1 MDLTLFCFVDI
12 TENGHWRGAGWGK
25 EAIDLSLNPGTTIGP
40 YLIVEQIGRGGMAT
54 VYKAYEEPL
63 TRHVA
68 IKVLPEFFAE
78 DKDYRVRFQVEAVAV
93 AKLRHNNIVT
103 VFAYGEE
110 NGVPYIVCEFV
121 DGGTLAERLAGAIG
135 VAEALEVLTPVA
147 SALDYAHAQGVLHRD
162 IKPSNIMLLSDGTP
176 VLTDFGLAKVFGGD
190 TITLTGQVLGTPEY
204 MAPELVSGAGAGPA
218 ADRYSFGVVAYQMLT
233 GRVPFQGNTPGATLM
248 AQVND
253 PLPPAREIN
262 PDLSE
267 DVAVVL
273 DKALS
278 KPPEARYESAS
289 DFVLALSTAGLPAA
303 AEAV

>member
-1 MDLTLFCFVDI
+1 
-12 TENGHWRGAGWGK
+12 
-25 EAIDLSLNPGTTIGP
+25 
-40 YLIVEQIGRGGMAT
+40 MAT

-93 AKLRHNNIVT
+93 AKLRHNNILT

-110 NGVPYIVCEFV
+110 EGVPYIVCEFV
-121 DGGTLAERLAGAIG
+121 DGGTLAERLNGAMS
-135 VAEALEVLTPVA
+135 VEEAVQVLTPVA
-147 SALDYAHAQGVLHRD
+147 SALDYAHSQGVLHRD

-176 VLTDFGLAKVFGGD
+176 VLTDFGLAKVVGAE

-204 MAPELVSGAGAGPA
+204 MAPELVSGDGAGPP
-218 ADRYSFGVVAYQMLT
+218 ADRYSFAVVAYQMLT

-253 PLPPAREIN
+253 PLPPARDLN
-262 PDLSE
+262 PELSLE
-267 DVAVVL
+267 VAAVL
-273 DKALS
+273 SKALA
-278 KPPEARYESAS
+278 KAPTERYESAS
-289 DFVLALSTAGLPAA
+289 DFVVALSGAGVQER

>member
-1 MDLTLFCFVDI
+1 M
-12 TENGHWRGAGWGK
+12 GK
-25 EAIDLSLNPGTTIGP
+25 EGSSLSFNPGTTLGS

-93 AKLRHNNIVT
+93 AKLRHNNILT

-110 NGVPYIVCEFV
+110 EGVPYIVCEFV
-121 DGGTLAERLAGAIG
+121 DGGTLAERLDGAMPIEDA
-135 VAEALEVLTPVA
+135 VQVLVPVA
-147 SALDYAHAQGVLHRD
+147 SALDYAHSQGVLHRD

-176 VLTDFGLAKVFGGD
+176 VLTDFGLAKVLGGD
-190 TITLTGQVLGTPEY
+190 TITVTGQVLGTPEY
-204 MAPELVSGAGAGPA
+204 MAPELVSGDSAGPA
-218 ADRYSFGVVAYQMLT
+218 ADRYSLGVVAYQMLT

-248 AQVND
+248 AQIHD
-253 PLPPAREIN
+253 PLPPARDLN
-262 PDLSE
+262 PELSV

-273 DKALS
+273 DRALS
-278 KPPEARYESAS
+278 KAPAERYESAG
-289 DFVLALSTAGLPAA
+289 DFIAALAAAGLPAVL
-303 AEAV
+303 EAG